1 MAIFMTSNS
10 ANLINQDSHL
20 YYQELA
26 IRRSKACEVYNG
38 IIDYAGKVSFD
49 IQLSNPVVV
58 EGIARPKK
66 K

>member
-1 MAIFMTSNS
+1 M
-10 ANLINQDSHL
+10 
-20 YYQELA
+20 
-26 IRRSKACEVYNG
+26 RSKACGVYNG
-38 IIDYAGKVSFD
+38 INDYAGKVSFD

>member
-1 MAIFMTSNS
+1 MISYS
-10 ANLINQDSHL
+10 VDLLNQDTTRL
-20 YYQELA
+20 VYELGVMW
-26 IRRSKACEVYNG
+26 SKACGVYNG
-38 IIDYAGKVSFD
+38 INDYAGKVSFD